1 MTFRTVKH
9 SPLLLAS
16 SILCRSLNKAARNTC
31 FFSIV
36 IWRALLKLTGWLAPV
51 SRFTIYNSDISI
63 WYISQIKFSCSS
75 FRLWFVFFWFDLWV
89 LLLLLFSI
97 ECNCFYSQAFYFS
110 ATLTVLNIPVPGWV
124 NLFLIAVITGVHS
137 LPHKVMLMITKWYSN
152 IMSCGGSDPQ
162 ES

>member
-1 MTFRTVKH
+1 MTFWTVKPI
-9 SPLLLAS
+9 SF
-16 SILCRSLNKAARNTC
+16 LNLMQKFKQSCKNTC

-51 SRFTIYNSDISI
+51 SCFTIYNSDISV

-89 LLLLLFSI
+89 LLLLFSI
-97 ECNCFYSQAFYFS
+97 ECNCFYSQAFHFS
-110 ATLTVLNIPVPGWV
+110 ATLIVLNIPVPDWV

-137 LPHKVMLMITKWYSN
+137 LPHKVMLIITEWYSN